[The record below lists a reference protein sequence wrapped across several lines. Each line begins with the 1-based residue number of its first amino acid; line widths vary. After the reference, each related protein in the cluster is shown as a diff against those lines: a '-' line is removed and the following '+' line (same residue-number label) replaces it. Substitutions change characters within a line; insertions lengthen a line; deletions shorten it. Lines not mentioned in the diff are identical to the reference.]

1 MVEEGTADLI
11 AFHRWDGEVPSEI
24 SVEKYVLLLSQSRQ
38 VTLFRSFL
46 YKVQSAGDDD
56 LRNRAR
62 SLFFLSMVLRR
73 AVVIHGG
80 DLRFVRKV
88 FQGAWMSRQSLKSFS
103 NVSNLSSG
111 ESKVSITDQGNCCRS
126 S

>member
-1 MVEEGTADLI
+1 M
-11 AFHRWDGEVPSEI
+11 
-24 SVEKYVLLLSQSRQ
+24 EKYVLLLSRSRR

-73 AVVIHGG
+73 VVVIHGG

-111 ESKVSITDQGNCCRS
+111 ESNVSITDQGNFCKS